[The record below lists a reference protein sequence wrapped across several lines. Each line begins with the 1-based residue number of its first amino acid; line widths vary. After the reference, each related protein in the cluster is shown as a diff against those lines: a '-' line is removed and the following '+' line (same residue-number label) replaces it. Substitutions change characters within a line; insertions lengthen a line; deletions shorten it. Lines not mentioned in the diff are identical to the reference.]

1 MNFVFQKS
9 KMTFFTFALVTLLK
23 QNLMEFYQYFN
34 WTLTASMID
43 SEALTSQEL
52 SQLAWDK

>member
-1 MNFVFQKS
+1 MNFVFQKF

-23 QNLMEFYQYFN
+23 QNLMEFYHWN
-34 WTLTASMID
+34 LTASMID

-52 SQLAWDK
+52 SQLAWNK